1 MSDERPILG
10 VLQLMN
16 TPVDIPGSMG
26 HPDSYAAPVRFLQV
40 PGAWTSNVVGAG
52 GAVCASYIECAR
64 RLEAEGVAAIVSN
77 CGFTARFQKDVAAAV
92 SVPVAMSSL
101 LLVPFAARLLPPG
114 AKLGMATYD
123 ASVLGE
129 VHYNGAGWSRDKLP
143 VEVVGIEGSEAWHR
157 MADPDTKLTREMVE
171 RDVIAALGGLIGRH
185 PEIASL
191 VLECSAFPLAA
202 DAVRRAFG
210 LPVVDFLTMANMV
223 VASAPARGP
232 RIAAAAE

>member
-1 MSDERPILG
+1 MPEEKPVLG

-16 TPVDIPGSMG
+16 TPVEIPGSMG

-52 GAVCASYIECAR
+52 GEVLASYIDCAR
-64 RLEAEGVAAIVSN
+64 QLEAEGVAAIISN
-77 CGFTARFQKDVAAAV
+77 CGFTGRFQKDVAAAV

-101 LLVPFAARLLPPG
+101 LLVPLAARLLPPG

-129 VHYNGAGWSRDKLP
+129 VHYNGAGWSRQDLP

-171 RDVIAALGGLIGRH
+171 RDVIAALRGLIERH
-185 PEIASL
+185 PEIKSL

-202 DAVRRAFG
+202 KAVRRAFG
-210 LPVVDFLTMANMV
+210 LPVVDFLTMANMAIASV
-223 VASAPARGP
+223 CPREQRVAV
-232 RIAAAAE
+232 AAE

>member
-1 MSDERPILG
+1 MSDQKPVLG

-26 HPDSYAAPVRFLQV
+26 HPDSYATPVRFLQV
-40 PGAWTSNVVGAG
+40 PGAWTSNVVGACG
-52 GAVCASYIECAR
+52 DVLASYIDSAR
-64 RLEAEGVAAIVSN
+64 RLEAEGVAAIISN

-101 LLVPFAARLLPPG
+101 LLVPFSARLLPPG

-123 ASVLGE
+123 ATVLGE
-129 VHYNGAGWSRDKLP
+129 VHFNGAGWSRDELP

-157 MADPDTKLTREMVE
+157 MADPETKLTREMVE
-171 RDVIAALGGLIGRH
+171 RDVIAALRGLLERH
-185 PEIASL
+185 PEIRSV

-223 VASAPARGP
+223 IASVRARGP
-232 RIAAAAE
+232 RVAAAAE

>member
-1 MSDERPILG
+1 MTDEAPVLG

-26 HPDSYAAPVRFLQV
+26 HTDSYAAPVRFLQV

-52 GAVCASYIECAR
+52 ADVLQSYIDCAR
-64 RLEAEGVAAIVSN
+64 RLEAEGVAALVAN

-92 SVPVAMSSL
+92 SVPVALSSL
-101 LLVPFAARLLPPG
+101 LLVPFAARLLPAG

-123 ASVLGE
+123 SNVLGE
-129 VHYNGAGWSRDKLP
+129 VHFNGAGWSRDELP

-157 MADPDTKLTREMVE
+157 MADPDTRLTREMVE
-171 RDVIAALGGLIGRH
+171 RDVIAALRGLIERH
-185 PEIASL
+185 PEIGSV

-210 LPVVDFLTMANMV
+210 LPVVDFLTLANMV
-223 VASAPARGP
+223 IASVHARDP
-232 RIAAAAE
+232 RVAAAAE

>member
-1 MSDERPILG
+1 MPNENPALG

-26 HPDSYAAPVRFLQV
+26 HPDSYSGPVRFLQV

-52 GAVCASYIECAR
+52 GDVLASYIDCAR
-64 RLEAEGVAAIVSN
+64 RLEAEGVAAIIAN

-92 SVPVAMSSL
+92 SVPVALSSL

-123 ASVLGE
+123 ADVLGE
-129 VHYNGAGWSRDKLP
+129 VHFNGAGWSRDELP

-171 RDVIAALGGLIGRH
+171 RDVIAALGGLIERH
-185 PEIASL
+185 PEIRSL

-202 DAVRRAFG
+202 DAVRRTFG
-210 LPVVDFLTMANMV
+210 LSVVDFLTMANMV
-223 VASAPARGP
+223 IASVRARGA
-232 RIAAAAE
+232 RVVAAAE